1 MGRTPRL
8 TAGLPKNTP
17 IQERH
22 LPPLD
27 PRRVIVYYLAMT
39 LILSDRFD
47 ENRPIYLQIVEK
59 VKRAI
64 IRGDLKPGDRLPSV
78 RELAIMLRVNPN
90 TVQRAYQELEREGL
104 TFTRRGQGNFVT
116 QDPAVVEE
124 LREKMRRE
132 LVRRVIQEAS
142 EINMSVDEL
151 IKTLEEIRNEQA
163 S

>member
-1 MGRTPRL
+1 
-8 TAGLPKNTP
+8 
-17 IQERH
+17 
-22 LPPLD
+22 
-27 PRRVIVYYLAMT
+27 MT